1 MFTALSRLLPG
12 YVRLH
17 TNYGDLNIELYCDQV
32 SAGTS
37 ARGALEQATKVCL
50 SRASSP
56 AGA

>member
-1 MFTALSRLLPG
+1 MLQGSGWVFTAISRLSPG

-37 ARGALEQATKVCL
+37 AGVALEQATRLCL
-50 SRASSP
+50 S
-56 AGA
+56 

>member
-1 MFTALSRLLPG
+1 MFTAISRLSPG

-37 ARGALEQATKVCL
+37 AGVALEQATRLCL
-50 SRASSP
+50 S
-56 AGA
+56 